1 MRDSMRFQLF
11 FDLDRTLWNYEKN
24 VDAVLIN
31 LINCFSEISGLKPN
45 EARTKFKSI
54 NEKLWVDMQKKNIL
68 SAMFEIGD
76 FFYGLVISF
85 QK

>member
-31 LINCFSEISGLKPN
+31 LINCFSELSGLKPN
-45 EARTKFKSI
+45 EACTKFKSI

-68 SAMFEIGD
+68 SVMFEIGD

>member
-31 LINCFSEISGLKPN
+31 LINCFSELSGLKPN
-45 EARTKFKSI
+45 EACTKFKSI
-54 NEKLWVDMQKKNIL
+54 NEELWVDMQKNI
-68 SAMFEIGD
+68 SYQSCSKSEIFSMD
-76 FFYGLVISF
+76 
-85 QK
+85 